1 MLQEVEAG
9 RAPTRT
15 TTRSGVK
22 FLHDLCDRVLTTIP
36 SLARLDG

>member
-1 MLQEVEAG
+1 MQEVEAG

-22 FLHDLCDRVLTTIP
+22 LLHGLCDRVLTIMP